1 MIKKGIIIFLYNY
14 TNIGIKNLALRGGKM
29 IDSKKFLVFV
39 LLLILI
45 LGLSSTSILAQE
57 SYDIPFDKLKT
68 PTKIQDIIN
77 NFDRLE
83 YYFSTF
89 RAGEKIQQIDVK
101 FQYQG
106 KEQVDGVQA
115 DKIFIESS
123 VSESSQDSK
132 MTFWLNDGEIVKLV
146 QNEQEIP
153 AAMADT
159 MKDKFLQSIFF
170 PFYNFEE
177 LNLEKI
183 ASEGKVTRTQE
194 MISGRKIDMIE
205 VESDNL
211 AESGLDSG
219 TVKLADFEQ
228 FMITISFTYLTLE
241 EAETEFDKAIF
252 EVTEIE
258 LQ

>member
-1 MIKKGIIIFLYNY
+1 M
-14 TNIGIKNLALRGGKM
+14 TNF
-29 IDSKKFLVFV
+29 KKFLVLV
-39 LLLILI
+39 VLLILI
-45 LGLSSTSILAQE
+45 SGLYSTSILAQE

-68 PTKIQDIIN
+68 PTELQDIIN

-83 YYFSTF
+83 YNFSSF
-89 RAGEKIQQIDVK
+89 KEGEKIQQIEVK

-106 KEQVDGVQA
+106 KEQVDDVQA
-115 DKIFIESS
+115 DKILIESS
-123 VSESSQDSK
+123 TSDSSQISQ

-153 AAMADT
+153 AAMADS
-159 MKDKFLQSIFF
+159 MKDKVLQSIFF

-177 LNLEKI
+177 LNLEEI
-183 ASEGKVTRTQE
+183 ASKGKVTKTQE
-194 MISGRKIDMIE
+194 MISGKEIDMIE

-219 TVKLADFEQ
+219 TVKLADFDQ
-228 FMITISFTYLTLE
+228 FMMTVSFSYLTLE
-241 EAETEFDKAIF
+241 EAETEFDEAKF

-258 LQ
+258 LR